1 MDRRL
6 REHRLPERSAHAR
19 GTGGEDGRGGGEM
32 GVARLGAVGT
42 SSRKC
47 FVEDD
52 VTVSLFRRSL
62 AEGVG
67 TAMLMIAVVGSGL
80 HVGSS
85 ELSSAM
91 AISGS
96 LIGLMLAFGA
106 VSGGHFNPTI
116 TLMQWL
122 SGQRTLDCAV
132 WYIASQIAGAL
143 SGALV
148 SAFVFGV
155 PPGRPGF
162 DSPTVSSLASE
173 GVASFGL
180 MTVVFCCSR
189 STNKLV
195 GPFAVGLWLLA
206 AGCDPLD
213 ADGVD
218 REPRGGYQSVRH
230 ARERVR
236 GRRVALRGRPD
247 HWRKPCR
254 TDCIDD
260 LSRWRLKCEKPQ
272 RSSCL
277 HQVSPRSERPAAC
290 RTTLHRSTASA
301 CHRDIETGS

>member
-1 MDRRL
+1 
-6 REHRLPERSAHAR
+6 
-19 GTGGEDGRGGGEM
+19 M
-32 GVARLGAVGT
+32 GVARLGPGRT

-52 VTVSLFRRSL
+52 GTVSLLRRSL

-96 LIGLMLAFGA
+96 LIGLILAFGA

-122 SGQRTLDCAV
+122 SGQRRLDCTL
-132 WYIASQIAGAL
+132 WYIVSQIAGGLA
-143 SGALV
+143 GVLV
-148 SAFVFGV
+148 SAIVFGA

-162 DSPTVSSLASE
+162 DFPAVSLLASE
-173 GVASFGL
+173 GVSSFGL

-206 AGCDPLD
+206 ATS
-213 ADGVD
+213 
-218 REPRGGYQSVRH
+218 RRR
-230 ARERVR
+230 R
-236 GRRVALRGRPD
+236 GRS
-247 HWRKPCR
+247 R
-254 TDCIDD
+254 TQRW
-260 LSRWRLKCEKPQ
+260 LS
-272 RSSCL
+272 
-277 HQVSPRSERPAAC
+277 V
-290 RTTLHRSTASA
+290 
-301 CHRDIETGS
+301 

>member
-1 MDRRL
+1 
-6 REHRLPERSAHAR
+6 
-19 GTGGEDGRGGGEM
+19 M

-96 LIGLMLAFGA
+96 LIGLILAFGA

-122 SGQRTLDCAV
+122 FGQRKLDCAV
-132 WYIASQIAGAL
+132 WYIASQIAGGL

-206 AGCDPLD
+206 AILSTPTGSIANPAVAISLF
-213 ADGVD
+213 ATPASASVVAVSLFVVVQIV
-218 REPRGGYQSVRH
+218 GGSL
-230 ARERVR
+230 A
-236 GRRVALRGRPD
+236 AL
-247 HWRKPCR
+247 
-254 TDCIDD
+254 
-260 LSRWRLKCEKPQ
+260 
-272 RSSCL
+272 
-277 HQVSPRSERPAAC
+277 
-290 RTTLHRSTASA
+290 TASTIYP
-301 CHRDIETGS
+301 DGG

>member
-1 MDRRL
+1 
-6 REHRLPERSAHAR
+6 
-19 GTGGEDGRGGGEM
+19 M
-32 GVARLGAVGT
+32 GVARLGAVAT

-96 LIGLMLAFGA
+96 LIGLILAFGA

-122 SGQRTLDCAV
+122 SGQRKLDCAV
-132 WYIASQIAGAL
+132 WYIASQIAGGL

-162 DSPTVSSLASE
+162 DFPAASSLASE
-173 GVASFGL
+173 GAASFGL

-206 AGCDPLD
+206 AILSTPTGSIANP
-213 ADGVD
+213 A
-218 REPRGGYQSVRH
+218 
-230 ARERVR
+230 
-236 GRRVALRGRPD
+236 VAISLLVTP
-247 HWRKPCR
+247 
-254 TDCIDD
+254 
-260 LSRWRLKCEKPQ
+260 
-272 RSSCL
+272 
-277 HQVSPRSERPAAC
+277 
-290 RTTLHRSTASA
+290 ASA
-301 CHRDIETGS
+301 SVVTVTLFIVVQIVGGSLAALTVSTIYPDGG